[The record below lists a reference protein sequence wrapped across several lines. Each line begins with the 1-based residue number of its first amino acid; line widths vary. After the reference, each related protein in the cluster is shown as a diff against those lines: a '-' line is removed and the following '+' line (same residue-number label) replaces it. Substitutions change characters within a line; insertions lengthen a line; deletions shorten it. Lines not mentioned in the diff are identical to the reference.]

1 MPEDE
6 KWSRI
11 ETTSIII
18 TVLLTLSSIFVAWL
32 SSQRGWVIGLA
43 VSVGALGGLIHEL
56 AQSGG
61 KILWFQRKLDG
72 FYMGSLSGMVLG
84 AVSGILIVR
93 GVLIDDAPFNST
105 ALTYEIFAAGL
116 ALKGIVEAA
125 TGKPLPEGPQDVTQ
139 EQAAVI
145 NNELEEAGVQ

>member
-1 MPEDE
+1 MAEDE
-6 KWSRI
+6 RWSRL
-11 ETTSIII
+11 ETISIII
-18 TVLLTLSSIFVAWL
+18 TILLSLFSIFIAWL

-43 VSVGALGGLIHEL
+43 VSVGALGGLVHEL

-72 FYMGSLSGMVLG
+72 FYMGSLSGMILG

-93 GVLIDDAPFNST
+93 GVLVDNAPFNST
-105 ALTYEIFAAGL
+105 ALTFEIFSAGL

-125 TGKPLPEGPQDVTQ
+125 TGKPLPEGAQPVTQ

-145 NNELEEAGVQ
+145 HNELEEAGA